1 MRTKKEL
8 KQKSNKRVS
17 KNRRRRTLKTRTKK
31 MVKGGSNVV
40 FPPTISNASSP
51 QSYLPYNNFEND
63 PGYSVINARNTGAFL
78 TGVSTGGRGKN
89 SQKRMGGRGKNSRK
103 RMGGTR
109 PMRGGGDASS
119 SISNIVNG
127 AVSNAGIIPAPAFN
141 ELSGISGVM
150 SGFSNTA
157 GAYSSTPANVAP
169 LA

>member
-1 MRTKKEL
+1 MRTKKDL
-8 KQKSNKRVS
+8 KRNSNKRVS

-40 FPPTISNASSP
+40 FPPTFSNTSSP

-89 SQKRMGGRGKNSRK
+89 SRK

-127 AVSNAGIIPAPAFN
+127 VTSNAGIIPAPAFN